1 MKKLC
6 IGSIG
11 LLLISISGNIYASL
25 ASDAV
30 LLFDPSIEGCPSG
43 GTPPNCDLGLAPV
56 IVGGTFFSF
65 DIDGN
70 NNIELWERFGMVA
83 QDGIKIG
90 TAQPASGSHD
100 GPPDGSELFSID
112 QPWQF
117 FGNTGMH
124 LSTSP
129 VLIASDDNAGNVLL
143 DMSGWAITWNN
154 IDITFGSGSWGS
166 NPESQAILTCSSDCA
181 TGDTFTLYYT
191 ASVPNGDPSGFGDVR
206 YRLGFDGGLASSLLL
221 TASAEVVGFSD
232 DDPGLVLSGVI
243 GSSSAVP
250 VPAAV
255 WLFGSGLLG
264 LIGLARRKA

>member
-1 MKKLC
+1 MTETAPHKPTWC
-6 IGSIG
+6 IERLSKHHDRR
-11 LLLISISGNIYASL
+11 LFVSGK
-25 ASDAV
+25 V
-30 LLFDPSIEGCPSG
+30 LL
-43 GTPPNCDLGLAPV
+43 GTV
-56 IVGGTFFSF
+56 
-65 DIDGN
+65 
-70 NNIELWERFGMVA
+70 
-83 QDGIKIG
+83 
-90 TAQPASGSHD
+90 
-100 GPPDGSELFSID
+100 
-112 QPWQF
+112 
-117 FGNTGMH
+117 
-124 LSTSP
+124 
-129 VLIASDDNAGNVLL
+129 
-143 DMSGWAITWNN
+143 
-154 IDITFGSGSWGS
+154 

-264 LIGLARRKA
+264 LIGLARRKT